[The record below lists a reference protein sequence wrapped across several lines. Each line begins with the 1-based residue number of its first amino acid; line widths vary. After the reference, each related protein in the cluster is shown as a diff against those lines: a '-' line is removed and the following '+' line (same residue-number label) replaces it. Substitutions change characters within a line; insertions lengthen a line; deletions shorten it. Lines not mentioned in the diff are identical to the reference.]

1 MALDEVCKGEGKYAG
16 MDYCHARDQP
26 TADFP
31 GHGKNYFDGANV
43 EKGGTLCS
51 RRKPSQK
58 EKVERYAASF
68 QKLADTFY
76 GMPYRKE
83 YLSSGQIDAILKDT
97 NEEMCSRCYHR
108 EICWGENSGSLKQ
121 GGEAM
126 IRAMEE
132 GDEEAV
138 EMIRQEWAEICGKSI
153 QYLETVRERF
163 QKEKQN
169 LVWSNRMIES
179 RLAVAQQLTEISR
192 IMGMVAEDIYDIS
205 PADPKFQ
212 ESIRRILKKRH
223 IVLKNAWV
231 MDKVEG
237 RRQMFLTM
245 KARSGQCV
253 SVTEVS
259 QLLSGL
265 CECAMTSAADSRG
278 IVNGEYHTVHFV
290 EDVSYQVMY
299 GVAKLTREEEKI
311 SGDNY
316 ICRQEEGGKFVMCLS
331 DGMGSGMDACRESE
345 IVVELLEQFLESG
358 FTQETA
364 ARMVNSAL
372 VLKGRE
378 GMFSTVDICALDLY
392 TGICSFLKAGA
403 ASTFIKRDH
412 WVEVISSES
421 LAAGLVQQIDF
432 DTASR
437 KLYHGDYL
445 IMMTDGVLDALPLDR
460 EEETMKEIIMDVQE
474 ENPREVSRGILER
487 VLGYSDYRARD
498 DMTVLVASVLRK

>member
-1 MALDEVCKGEGKYAG
+1 

-43 EKGGTLCS
+43 EKGGTFAPGES
-51 RRKPSQK
+51 HPQK

-108 EICWGENSGSLKQ
+108 EICWGENSGFLKQ

-212 ESIRRILKKRH
+212 ESIRRILK
-223 IVLKNAWV
+223 N
-231 MDKVEG
+231 G
-237 RRQMFLTM
+237 
-245 KARSGQCV
+245 
-253 SVTEVS
+253 
-259 QLLSGL
+259 LL
-265 CECAMTSAADSRG
+265 C
-278 IVNGEYHTVHFV
+278 
-290 EDVSYQVMY
+290 
-299 GVAKLTREEEKI
+299 
-311 SGDNY
+311 
-316 ICRQEEGGKFVMCLS
+316 
-331 DGMGSGMDACRESE
+331 
-345 IVVELLEQFLESG
+345 
-358 FTQETA
+358 
-364 ARMVNSAL
+364 
-372 VLKGRE
+372 
-378 GMFSTVDICALDLY
+378 
-392 TGICSFLKAGA
+392 
-403 ASTFIKRDH
+403 
-412 WVEVISSES
+412 
-421 LAAGLVQQIDF
+421 
-432 DTASR
+432 
-437 KLYHGDYL
+437 
-445 IMMTDGVLDALPLDR
+445 
-460 EEETMKEIIMDVQE
+460 
-474 ENPREVSRGILER
+474 
-487 VLGYSDYRARD
+487 
-498 DMTVLVASVLRK
+498 